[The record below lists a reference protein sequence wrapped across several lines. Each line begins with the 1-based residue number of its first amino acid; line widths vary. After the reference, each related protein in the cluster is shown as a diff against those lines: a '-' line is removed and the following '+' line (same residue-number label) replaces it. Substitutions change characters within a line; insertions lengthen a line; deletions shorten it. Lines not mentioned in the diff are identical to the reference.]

1 MHHYSLLEFVTWLSQ
16 KGGYTPLHIAAL
28 HGQEQIIKL
37 LINTYNANPDI
48 RDYHGKKP
56 MHYWKGN
63 SNIFQPHPKEII
75 PQAPEGR
82 KQNKRSYLPSLIET
96 LAPTVKVDLKWS
108 SCQDQNQPR
117 Q

>member
-1 MHHYSLLEFVTWLSQ
+1 MD
-16 KGGYTPLHIAAL
+16 
-28 HGQEQIIKL
+28 
-37 LINTYNANPDI
+37 ANPDI